1 MAAVKVAA
9 RAELQAEVEA
19 GAAEVAQAWA
29 ARLPAPVCSE

>member
-19 GAAEVAQAWA
+19 AAEVAQAWA